1 MNKNESRYFKTA
13 VRMNDALLALLE
25 KKPFEYITV
34 SEVCREA
41 GVNRSTFYLHYENT
55 SELLYET
62 FGRMTDGF
70 LAYFSVDRSKIMLE
84 FSGCAPAEMIYIT
97 DEYLLPFLQY
107 IRDNQRIFLTVLTHE
122 KAFGTE
128 RVFQNMFRNIF
139 DPILERFGYPSGD
152 REYVMRFY
160 MQGISAVIAQWL
172 GDECDRSLEEISRII
187 RECILGLEHWER
199 PRL

>member
-1 MNKNESRYFKTA
+1 MNTDK
-13 VRMNDALLALLE
+13 LLAESIAKDYAPKEGFRITAL
-25 KKPFEYITV
+25 KK
-34 SEVCREA
+34 
-41 GVNRSTFYLHYENT
+41 L
-55 SELLYET
+55 
-62 FGRMTDGF
+62 
-70 LAYFSVDRSKIMLE
+70 DRKAKL
-84 FSGCAPAEMIYIT
+84 PAEMIYIT
-97 DEYLLPFLQY
+97 GEYLLPFLQY
-107 IRDNQRIFLTVLTHE
+107 VRDNQRIFLIVLTHE